1 MKKFLTLFGSLSLAI
16 SASLPVTS
24 CSSPNKS
31 KTPTK
36 PGTDPESGKA
46 YSNLLVENNIKDF
59 FSARKF
65 LAKKFNLQLDEFT
78 MTWTSSQTVRLVP
91 MPGTSLRNTMTSLV
105 DYRLDSG
112 YNSISKNDSLSTLK
126 DECPLTQVELKIP
139 YIESL
144 EKNAKTDIDKQ
155 TLADDYFNVLKY
167 MSGKEMDA
175 NIYTYSYKNASDLS
189 NPNLKGILTVVNKN
203 DSTDTI
209 DVNVEKNAIPVD
221 EFFDCDDIYN
231 IYLPEAMTNITKD
244 DFSAL
249 GGASTTGGPFQA
261 YMNYYFATGNYA
273 NNFYGYYKDDIVDL
287 FSGIMGLGG
296 DNSGISIKKTL
307 DSSGKAGVLNFTLKN
322 IDNYKNDSG
331 LISSDGEGNIFNIN
345 INFTTVMPDTDEYDY
360 YARYIIQ
367 KDANG
372 KEQTNL
378 WEVKENTL
386 NNLGHPVT
394 GIKDLTSDKK
404 SKDAFSKT
412 NIGKDYL
419 TEYEFDD
426 FKLKNS
432 TESNIDIKKE
442 FVNKLNSIT
451 GSKLDFGVFLDDEIS
466 LISNNDGYLYLAP
479 KFGSRIM
486 DIVQR
491 DAMVKNVTIF
501 GMDMTVPLVPQFQ
514 KTIGSYVFRIDVQN
528 N

>member
-36 PGTDPESGKA
+36 PTT
-46 YSNLLVENNIKDF
+46 NLLIQNNIKDF

-65 LAKKFNLQLDEFT
+65 LAKQFNLKLDEFT

-112 YNSISKNDSLSTLK
+112 YNSISKNESLSTLK
-126 DECPLTQVELKIP
+126 NECPLTKEELKIP
-139 YIESL
+139 YMSSL
-144 EKNAKTDIDKQ
+144 EHPLNTAPPTDKQ
-155 TLADDYFNVLKY
+155 TLANDYFNVLKY

-175 NIYTYSYKNASDLS
+175 NIYTYSYKNASDQN

-203 DSTDTI
+203 DSTDTV

-221 EFFDCDDIYN
+221 KFFDCNDIYK

-244 DFSAL
+244 NFSLL
-249 GGASTTGGPFQA
+249 GAGESGPFQA
-261 YMNYYFATGNYA
+261 FMNYYFATGNYA
-273 NNFYGYYKDDIVDL
+273 NNFYGYYKDDIVNL
-287 FSGIMGLGG
+287 FTVIMMPFGPG
-296 DNSGISIKKTL
+296 NNGISIKKTL
-307 DSSGKAGVLNFTLKN
+307 DSSGEAGVLNFTLKN
-322 IDNYKNDSG
+322 NKDNYSNDSG
-331 LISSDGEGNIFNIN
+331 IISSDEDGNIFNIN

-367 KDANG
+367 RDANG

-378 WEVKENTL
+378 WDTSSGVNLKYGPVK
-386 NNLGHPVT
+386 H
-394 GIKDLTSDKK
+394 IKDLTSEKE
-404 SKDAFSKT
+404 SKDKFSKT

-419 TEYEFDD
+419 TEYEFDE
-426 FKLKNS
+426 FKLKNP
-432 TESNIDIKKE
+432 TESDIDIKKE
-442 FVNKLNSIT
+442 FVNKLNSVT

-466 LISNNDGYLYLAP
+466 LIKEDDGYYYLAP
-479 KFGSRIM
+479 KFGSRVMSIM
-486 DIVQR
+486 QKN
-491 DAMVKNVTIF
+491 AMVNNFITI
-501 GMDMTVPLVPQFQ
+501 TPLVPKFQ
-514 KTIGSYVFRIDVQN
+514 NTIGSYVFRVNVQN